1 MSQIAQ
7 EKLKINIPVLNK
19 DGTTF
24 NMEEFD
30 LEDGTILKTSF
41 VTKHDSLLHKM
52 ELEDGISKMLDSL
65 IRGEHLK

>member
-1 MSQIAQ
+1 MIVIFIS
-7 EKLKINIPVLNK
+7 EKVRI
-19 DGTTF
+19 F
-24 NMEEFD
+24 YS
-30 LEDGTILKTSF
+30 DGTILKTSF